1 MDPSLDFYIQ
11 TSKEDF
17 IRHFQE
23 FKESINQKVTIINK
37 YRASFLGEI
46 ENKYIDD
53 FDFKI
58 INMTF

>member
-1 MDPSLDFYIQ
+1 M
-11 TSKEDF
+11 
-17 IRHFQE
+17 
-23 FKESINQKVTIINK
+23 TIINK

-58 INMTF
+58 INMAFQKTIKLT